1 MVYGNPESRRLV
13 HDKMASS
20 EVSEVL
26 YTEEDISMV
35 MNPGLDM
42 PVECVQEEVR
52 DSPFPLSDNQI
63 IYGDQ
68 LIVTCEDVPQS
79 EEIVGA
85 DDPLVGLYDGVPV
98 PLPTHLDNHA
108 HHTINKFG
116 KKKPGSRRR
125 NDLFDDYPTVIE
137 PKVSASPRPVSTWQQ
152 KQVSIKTLEGEF
164 SVTMWA
170 SGADDG
176 KKIDLNLNFI
186 YKVRW
191 RLLAGRGSRDMLSQP
206 RPNPTR
212 APQHTKKCRF
222 WAKTRYNRRFQAVVM
237 VLFWFC
243 RWLWPPM
250 VGAMFDLDRH
260 VE

>member
-1 MVYGNPESRRLV
+1 MRNINDFVNNFMINIFCQLGYGSPVSRRLV
-13 HDKMASS
+13 EYKMASS

-26 YTEEDISMV
+26 YAEEDISMV

-98 PLPTHLDNHA
+98 PLPTHLDTHA
-108 HHTINKFG
+108 VNAISKFCKT
-116 KKKPGSRRR
+116 KKQPNIRRR
-125 NDLFDDYPTVIE
+125 NDIFEDFVVQE
-137 PKVSASPRPVSTWQQ
+137 PKVNSSPKAHASISTWQQ

-176 KKIDLNLNFI
+176 KPI
-186 YKVRW
+186 
-191 RLLAGRGSRDMLSQP
+191 RLKFL
-206 RPNPTR
+206 
-212 APQHTKKCRF
+212 K
-222 WAKTRYNRRFQAVVM
+222 
-237 VLFWFC
+237 
-243 RWLWPPM
+243 
-250 VGAMFDLDRH
+250 
-260 VE
+260 